1 MIDYGNEEVKP
12 NRGGWFLN
20 FLTIV
25 LLLGIIAAIA
35 LTVLIFQNPQAVYN
49 PFPPPTLPAAIV
61 LPSATPT
68 VIALPPTWT
77 PVVTETPAPTATVA
91 TPTRVPDVAT
101 PIPTDSDLLFTATP
115 TEKASSIYPFATQS
129 APAAIDATV
138 LFPERVCNWMGVG
151 GQVVDMQARPLTGV
165 GVQLGGSI
173 GGKTVSLTSLTGTAL
188 QYGTAGYEF
197 TISDVP
203 TATQGSFWIR
213 LVDQANL
220 PLSGRIYFDTYA
232 ECEKNLTIINLKQVR

>member
-1 MIDYGNEEVKP
+1 MTDFVDQKLKP
-12 NRGGWFLN
+12 NRGGWFWNL
-20 FLTIV
+20 LTIV
-25 LLLGIIAAIA
+25 MGLGVVIVIGV
-35 LTVLIFQNPQAVYN
+35 TVLVFQNPQNAVN
-49 PFPPPTLPAAIV
+49 PYPPPTLPVIIA
-61 LPSATPT
+61 LPTATETPLS
-68 VIALPPTWT
+68 LPPTWT
-77 PVVTETPAPTATVA
+77 PEVTETPSPSPTEVI
-91 TPTRVPDVAT
+91 PTRVPDLAT
-101 PIPTDSDLLFTATP
+101 PIPTDSELLFTATP
-115 TEKASSIYPFATQS
+115 TEKASSVYPFSTQS

-173 GGKTVSLTSLTGTAL
+173 GGKLISLTSLTGTAL

-220 PLSGRIYFDTYA
+220 PLSGRIYFDTFDA
-232 ECEKNLTIINLKQVR
+232 CEKNLTIINFKQLR